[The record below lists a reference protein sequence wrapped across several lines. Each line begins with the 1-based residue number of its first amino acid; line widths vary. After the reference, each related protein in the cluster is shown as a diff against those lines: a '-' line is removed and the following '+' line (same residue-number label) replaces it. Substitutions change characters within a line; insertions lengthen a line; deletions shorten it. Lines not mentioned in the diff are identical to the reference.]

1 MPDLVIFAVGLFT
14 FLLLG
19 GGLGFT
25 VYEFRRMDKQQVKRD

>member
-1 MPDLVIFAVGLFT
+1 MPDPVIFIFGLFT

-25 VYEFRRMDKQQVKRD
+25 VYEFRRMDRGTKKD